1 MKGAGASTRLFELLE
16 RTPKITSISSKKV
29 LEVIAGK
36 IEFRNVSFR
45 YPSRPEMKV
54 LDDFNLEIKAN
65 ESIALVRNKRKS
77 SVWFN
82 V

>member
-65 ESIALVRNKRKS
+65 ESIALVRNKR
-77 SVWFN
+77 
-82 V
+82 